1 MLSNLAKL
9 QGELMCCG
17 NLGVVRSG
25 GGCQGERLQ
34 WAFQDEVGT
43 HRLQRLQVQGQGL
56 TIFSL
61 TPEVVAPTRAF
72 QGHSRFHTEI
82 NSSYA
87 SYDAIRKKNSC
98 LLKHQLRQR
107 NNEILKGS
115 PEDYIKR
122 PVRPGSPNEAIHSA
136 GTR

>member
-17 NLGVVRSG
+17 NLGVARSG

-34 WAFQDEVGT
+34 WDQSVFQDEVGT
-43 HRLQRLQVQGQGL
+43 HRLQRLQGQGL

-61 TPEVVAPTRAF
+61 TLEVVAPTRTF

-87 SYDAIRKKNSC
+87 SYDAIRKKKF
-98 LLKHQLRQR
+98 LLTKT
-107 NNEILKGS
+107 S
-115 PEDYIKR
+115 T
-122 PVRPGSPNEAIHSA
+122 EA
-136 GTR
+136 RK

>member
-17 NLGVVRSG
+17 NLGVARSG

-34 WAFQDEVGT
+34 WDQSVFQDEVGT
-43 HRLQRLQVQGQGL
+43 HRLQRLQGQGL

-61 TPEVVAPTRAF
+61 TLEVVAPTRTF

-87 SYDAIRKKNSC
+87 SYDAIRKKKF
-98 LLKHQLRQR
+98 LLTKT
-107 NNEILKGS
+107 S
-115 PEDYIKR
+115 T
-122 PVRPGSPNEAIHSA
+122 EAKK
-136 GTR
+136 